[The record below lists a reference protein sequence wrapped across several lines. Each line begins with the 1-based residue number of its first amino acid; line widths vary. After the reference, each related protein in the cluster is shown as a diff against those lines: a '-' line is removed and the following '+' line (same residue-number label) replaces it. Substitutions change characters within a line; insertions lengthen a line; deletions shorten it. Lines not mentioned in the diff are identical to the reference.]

1 MRCWGQRRPLRCIC
15 RACRGLG
22 DVRISLFACTEPV
35 SAAVIASLW
44 LGAQI
49 AWIDWLA
56 IGLILAMA
64 VLAALPGR
72 GRQSTEC

>member
-1 MRCWGQRRPLRCIC
+1 MRCIC

-22 DVRISLFACTEPV
+22 DVRASLFACTEPV

-44 LGAQI
+44 LGTEI
-49 AWIDWLA
+49 ALIDWLA

-64 VLAALPGR
+64 ILIALPSR
-72 GRQSTEC
+72 KRQGADR

>member
-1 MRCWGQRRPLRCIC
+1 M
-15 RACRGLG
+15 
-22 DVRISLFACTEPV
+22 RISLFACTEPV

>member
-1 MRCWGQRRPLRCIC
+1 M
-15 RACRGLG
+15 
-22 DVRISLFACTEPV
+22 RISLFACTEPV

-64 VLAALPGR
+64 ILIALSSR
-72 GRQSTEC
+72 KRQGAER

>member
-1 MRCWGQRRPLRCIC
+1 MRCIC

-22 DVRISLFACTEPV
+22 DVRISLFACTE
-35 SAAVIASLW
+35 AVIASLW